1 MKRGNPDISQHAA
14 AGGRAK
20 AAKRKAALTLE
31 RVEATLGALDSLE
44 DAQRWLRHIGL
55 WAAAGLLAGSVTS
68 ACVRAVEVWIRSH
81 EARLSERIVGDLR
94 ERLDELEAQLKRQ
107 SMGAAF

>member
-1 MKRGNPDISQHAA
+1 MTVGNPEIWKHAA
-14 AGGRAK
+14 EGGRAR
-20 AAKRKAALTLE
+20 ARKRKETLTLE

-107 SMGAAF
+107 STGAAF